1 MLRDKLVI
9 NVSHH
14 DSSYVSLS
22 SVKDLLN
29 QLDINEEKV
38 PQTIL
43 KYLYLFFPL
52 NENVRVRFYNSNLSL
67 TESISPDQ
75 RIRYR
80 FKEILDKNYI
90 AVIQYINTL
99 FNCDIKVNIKTRR
112 DLDENSLTF
121 YRIARIIGKWDVSI
135 DYSNSEYSSYI
146 NNDDLKVNN
155 LIFDFLKYDF
165 EKSKYHDL
173 IDIAFEYINAGDAL
187 TALNIGEILKTKF
200 QDKYIWNL
208 LSISELILGNKIK
221 SEYYSNKWVESDD
234 DLFKID
240 STRALYSKAMLYVR
254 LHSKELL
261 DVEKSKNLLN
271 EAYELMLNSTITEE
285 NDDFEKLTF
294 EKIFNRNGY
303 ALILFKEG
311 KLLDAKLQI
320 LECLDNINKYH
331 GDDINNKI
339 NIHKSVLLYN
349 LAQCYEKLGMID
361 DAISTFKILLELD
374 PNMDEYYLDLSRCY
388 GVSEQVE
395 NAIFACETATKIE
408 PYNYQNWAM
417 LAYWQNHM
425 GHYDKSSNSYLKAY
439 NLCPEYEERLRNIN
453 NYAYNFLLLDENN
466 NYSDILGLIKD
477 SFYKNSILN
486 DENEIVR
493 GYSLMAEIYLR
504 SNDYVQAKNVI
515 NDALSIFEN
524 NESLI
529 NNLEFINDLT
539 N

>member
-155 LIFDFLKYDF
+155 LIFDF
-165 EKSKYHDL
+165 
-173 IDIAFEYINAGDAL
+173 
-187 TALNIGEILKTKF
+187 
-200 QDKYIWNL
+200 
-208 LSISELILGNKIK
+208 
-221 SEYYSNKWVESDD
+221 
-234 DLFKID
+234 
-240 STRALYSKAMLYVR
+240 
-254 LHSKELL
+254 
-261 DVEKSKNLLN
+261 
-271 EAYELMLNSTITEE
+271 
-285 NDDFEKLTF
+285 
-294 EKIFNRNGY
+294 
-303 ALILFKEG
+303 
-311 KLLDAKLQI
+311 
-320 LECLDNINKYH
+320 
-331 GDDINNKI
+331 
-339 NIHKSVLLYN
+339 
-349 LAQCYEKLGMID
+349 
-361 DAISTFKILLELD
+361 
-374 PNMDEYYLDLSRCY
+374 
-388 GVSEQVE
+388 
-395 NAIFACETATKIE
+395 
-408 PYNYQNWAM
+408 
-417 LAYWQNHM
+417 
-425 GHYDKSSNSYLKAY
+425 
-439 NLCPEYEERLRNIN
+439 
-453 NYAYNFLLLDENN
+453 
-466 NYSDILGLIKD
+466 
-477 SFYKNSILN
+477 
-486 DENEIVR
+486 
-493 GYSLMAEIYLR
+493 
-504 SNDYVQAKNVI
+504 
-515 NDALSIFEN
+515 
-524 NESLI
+524 
-529 NNLEFINDLT
+529 
-539 N
+539 